1 MASLIYLDTH
11 VVAWLYASGAE
22 SLSRPAAER
31 IEASQ
36 DLRISPMVRLELQ
49 YLHEIGRVT
58 EPALTVVDEL
68 AATIGLRVCDAAFV
82 TVVHEAEKLDWTRD
96 PFDRLIVA
104 QASLAEAPLVT
115 KDRTL
120 HAAYDDAIW

>member
-22 SLSRPAAER
+22 SLSPAATER

-58 EPALTVVDEL
+58 EPARTVVDEL
-68 AATIGLRVCDAAFV
+68 AATIGLQVCDAAFA
-82 TVVHEAEKLDWTRD
+82 TVVHEAERQDWTRD
-96 PFDRLIVA
+96 PFGRLIVA